1 MAIDARYQDNVVLK
15 QDAFQNLLTNIK
27 NYPIVD
33 IDYVA
38 EDDVD
43 ELHGENIWQHYTGGS
58 PCIKIT
64 YGDERTTK
72 GNIIFAENLREQ
84 MQNYQKL
91 QNQLQTTINQLI
103 QQRNRWEII
112 YEQNHTIY
120 TEKNNQIERFKINFD
135 QIEYNKIAF
144 LQAGWDLLYLN
155 TPLNI
160 NDNYTLVIDN
170 SQGMDSTKIYY
181 THTNDYLFERY
192 SYKFGNNTPID
203 VYNNYNNLSQEQKE
217 EILADWSNKVANQQM
232 YVENVTALDRGPVIL
247 NELGPEFFEFHNIL
261 LTENPFKIISVND
274 YYDSEKEYFVRNSS
288 DNSFSV
294 YQYNHINSTSSN
306 YETVQADWQQKVS
319 DRIIYV
325 RNGSDQ
331 DVTRTFNL
339 MYTSLNSLRANLISM
354 IDRNRQNEALTTAQK
369 EIFEQFRDFIRSY
382 NKLVFLDTI
391 GIAGYTKDEI
401 DLLKFYN
408 PDVTS
413 LVQALDEGDQLG
425 DFNWEQSVLYN
436 TGLDEYYAVFKEN
449 IESVVQVIE
458 TIINNNLIYIRNE
471 IRNINYQIVER
482 TEEINQ
488 YDTSIQE
495 LQNQVIDAARNHEGK
510 DHTMYGYKYIK
521 VGSDVNFS
529 KNFDSFTI
537 VNNAVSNQN
546 AGTFR
551 VTTNGK
557 IYEVPIKG
565 FGPNASNK
573 LVTINSPTAGT
584 KIIGNLEATGD
595 IRANK
600 VYNAVFNDYAEYRTT
615 ISLTPGHVV
624 IDQDDG
630 SLKCTNTRLLPGAQV
645 ISDTFGN
652 SMGKTEL
659 ATTPIAVAGR
669 VLVYTYQPRE
679 NYHAGMAVC
688 SAPNGTIDIMTREEI
703 RDYPDCI
710 VGIVSEIPEYEEW
723 GSDNVKVNGRIWIKV
738 R

>member
-1 MAIDARYQDNVVLK
+1 MAIDTRYQDNVVLK

-84 MQNYQKL
+84 MKTYQKL

-120 TEKNNQIERFKINFD
+120 TEKNNQVERFKINFD

-160 NDNYTLVIDN
+160 NDNYILVTDS
-170 SQGMDSTKIYY
+170 SQGMDPTKIYY

-203 VYNNYNNLSQEQKE
+203 VHNNYNILSQEQKE
-217 EILADWSNKVANQQM
+217 EILADWSNKVASQQI
-232 YVENVTALDRGPVIL
+232 YIENVAVLDKDPVVL
-247 NELGPEFFEFHNIL
+247 NKLGPEFFEFHNIL

-274 YYDSEKEYFVRNSS
+274 YYDSEKEYFVRNPN
-288 DNSFSV
+288 DNSFSL
-294 YQYNHINSTSSN
+294 YQYNHTNSTSSN

-325 RNGSDQ
+325 QNGNDQ

-339 MYTSLNSLRANLISM
+339 MYTSLESGRVNLIGM
-354 IDRNRQNEALTTAQK
+354 IDRNLQNEALTTAQK

-413 LVQALDEGDQLG
+413 LVQALDEGDKLG
-425 DFNWEQSVLYN
+425 DFNWEQSVSYS
-436 TGLDEYYAVFKEN
+436 TGLDEYYGTFKEN
-449 IESVVQVIE
+449 IESVVQAIE
-458 TIINNNLIYIRNE
+458 TIINDNLIYIRKE
-471 IRNINYQIVER
+471 IRNINYQIAER

-488 YDTSIQE
+488 YDASIQE
-495 LQNQVIDAARNHEGK
+495 LQNQIIDAARNHEGK

-529 KNFDSFTI
+529 SNFDSFTI
-537 VNNAVSNQN
+537 VNNNSTNQEPGTIRVS
-546 AGTFR
+546 
-551 VTTNGK
+551 TNGK
-557 IYEVPIKG
+557 VYEVPVKG
-565 FGPNASNK
+565 FGSNASNK
-573 LVTINSPTAGT
+573 QVVVNSPTYGMSVNGT
-584 KIIGNLEATGD
+584 LTAT
-595 IRANK
+595 K

-615 ISLTPGHVV
+615 IDLTPGHVV
-624 IDQDDG
+624 VDQDDG
-630 SLKCTNTRLLPGAQV
+630 SLKCTDARLLPGAQV

-679 NYHAGMAVC
+679 NYHAGMTVC

-723 GSDNVKVNGRIWIKV
+723 GSENVKVNGRIWIKV